1 MTELYLI
8 PSPLSPYNVQQVIP
22 EQVKEVIKTMD
33 VYFVEEVRTARRFI
47 SAQRLGL
54 TIENLIFEVLDKKTR
69 REEILTY
76 FKKHEGKKIGVI
88 SEAGCPG
95 VADPGAEAVKIAH
108 EKNIKVIPLVGP
120 SSILMALM
128 ASGFN
133 GQRFSFQGYLP
144 IDRKDR
150 EKQISLFE
158 NRAKQNRETQIFIET
173 PYRNNQLLESFV
185 KTCSKDTMLCVVKNA
200 TGEDEQI
207 ISKSIE
213 EWKSIKI
220 DLHKI
225 PTVFLIQ

>member
-8 PSPLSPYNVQQVIP
+8 PSPLSPKKPQQVIP
-22 EQVKEVIKTMD
+22 EQVKEVIKSMD
-33 VYFVEEVRTARRFI
+33 VYFVEEIRTARRFI

-54 TIENLIFEVLDKKTR
+54 TIENLTFEQLDKKTR
-69 REEILTY
+69 REEILTF

-95 VADPGAEAVKIAH
+95 VADPGAEAVKLAH
-108 EKNIKVIPLVGP
+108 EKDIKVIPLVGP
-120 SSILMALM
+120 SSIIMALM

-133 GQRFSFQGYLP
+133 GQKFTFQGYLP
-144 IDRKDR
+144 IDRKER
-150 EKQISLFE
+150 EKRIVLFE
-158 NRAKQNRETQIFIET
+158 ERAVKFNEAQIFIET

-185 KTCSKDTMLCVVKNA
+185 KTCSNSTMLCVVKNV

>member
-1 MTELYLI
+1 
-8 PSPLSPYNVQQVIP
+8 LSPNNVQQVIP

-69 REEILTY
+69 REDALTY
-76 FKKHEGKKIGVI
+76 FKKHKGKKIGVI

-120 SSILMALM
+120 SSIIMALM

-158 NRAKQNRETQIFIET
+158 NRAKQNREAQIFIET
-173 PYRNNQLLESFV
+173 PYRNNQLLESFI
-185 KTCSKDTMLCVVKNA
+185 KTCSKSTMLCVVKNV
-200 TGEDEQI
+200 TGENEQI
-207 ISKSIE
+207 IMKSIE
-213 EWKSIKI
+213 DWASIKI